1 VWGGPWVDFAAMAV
15 RRGIPVLEL
24 PINCSMFSEASGT
37 LERPRSDALP
47 RFLGRGVWGLINS
60 VANG

>member
-1 VWGGPWVDFAAMAV
+1 MENEDGEEISLQELV
-15 RRGIPVLEL
+15 GIPAKK
-24 PINCSMFSEASGT
+24 NRRSGT
-37 LERPRSDALP
+37 LP